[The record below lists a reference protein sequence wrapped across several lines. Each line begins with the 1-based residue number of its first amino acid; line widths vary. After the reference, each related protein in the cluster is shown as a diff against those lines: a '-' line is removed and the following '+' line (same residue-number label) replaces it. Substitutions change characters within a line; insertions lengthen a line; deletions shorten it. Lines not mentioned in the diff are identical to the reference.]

1 MSLNDNFFTERN
13 MAAQRDYI
21 NDNMRRTE
29 ILARLINAE
38 PLTVFDLCMEYN
50 VSESTI
56 NRDFNYLRSDGFTT
70 YSRKKVLFISGKP
83 DPDKLTGYL
92 SEYLAF
98 KLNSKLLLDK
108 LEALSKAGN
117 ANSFQILTLTAK
129 AVEEKKYLRFRYE
142 RITDNIENEYLVK
155 PVELRI
161 NEFNW
166 SLIAVKEGETV
177 EKLFYLSRI
186 RDISL
191 TDVIF
196 EKGTEES
203 SDTLF
208 DVVLRFHPDC
218 RNGIYSKIWFPVF
231 QLEEDNEGYIT
242 LKTSV
247 PINKRLAS
255 WCLRWQNNITIME
268 PDKLKEKIREMTDL
282 FYSSNKF

>member
-1 MSLNDNFFTERN
+1 

-29 ILARLINAE
+29 ILARLINKE
-38 PLTVFDLCMEYN
+38 PLTVFDLCIEYD

-56 NRDFNYLRSDGFTT
+56 NRDFNYLRSEGFST
-70 YSRKKVLFISGKP
+70 YSRKKVLFISSKP
-83 DPDKLTGYL
+83 DPGKLTGYL

-117 ANSFQILTLTAK
+117 GNFFQILTLTAK
-129 AVEEKKYLRFRYE
+129 AVEENKYLRFRYE

-166 SLIAVKEGETV
+166 SLVAVKEGESV

-186 RDISL
+186 KDISL
-191 TDVIF
+191 TGDVF
-196 EKGTEES
+196 KKGSEES
-203 SDTLF
+203 SDKLY

-218 RNGIYSKIWFPVF
+218 RNGIYSKIWFPEF
-231 QLEEDNEGYIT
+231 HLDEDDKGYIT
-242 LKTSV
+242 LKTRV

-255 WCLRWQNNITIME
+255 WCLRWQNNIVVLE
-268 PDKLKEKIREMTDL
+268 PTKLKEKIREMTDL
-282 FYSSNKF
+282 FYSTNKF